1 MIDGVLAYTAVVA
14 TGTAEGTGWRR
25 LTPTLM
31 TAGGGRYDEGGTP
44 ARFRSFL
51 WKQVSVGV
59 GKRWENKKCGKKVL
73 VGRYKKY
80 PHF

>member
-25 LTPTLM
+25 LTLTLM
-31 TAGGGRYDEGGTP
+31 TAGGGRYNEGGTP

-59 GKRWENKKCGKKVL
+59 GKRRENKKCGKKVL

>member
-1 MIDGVLAYTAVVA
+1 
-14 TGTAEGTGWRR
+14 
-25 LTPTLM
+25 M
-31 TAGGGRYDEGGTP
+31 TAGGGRYDEGSTP

-59 GKRWENKKCGKKVL
+59 GKRRENKKCGKKVL